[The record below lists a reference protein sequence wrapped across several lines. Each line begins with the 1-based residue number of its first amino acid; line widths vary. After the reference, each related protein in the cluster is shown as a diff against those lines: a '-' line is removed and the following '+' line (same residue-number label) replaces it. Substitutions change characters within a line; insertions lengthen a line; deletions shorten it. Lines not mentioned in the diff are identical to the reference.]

1 MSFSAVHSTLV
12 LPGIQ
17 CLSHV
22 GWSEAERSVAQTVV
36 VDVAVD
42 FRGQP
47 VATGSDHLGDT
58 VDYAALSRLVVR
70 ICAACP
76 YALLERMGR
85 ALYDGL
91 RRELPDKTGLFI
103 EVAKL
108 RAPLVELEHGA
119 RFAIGD
125 WEGGSAATSARR
137 TSTRSEKLLL
147 LRSATHADLAGL
159 QRLVEMSVWGILSA
173 VYSPQQ
179 LTAALEAALGVDS
192 LLVEDGTYFV
202 IEHESKLVAAGGW
215 SRREKRFGANLLS
228 SGGGKR
234 RLDPACEAARI
245 RAFFVHPAWARR
257 GLASALLERC
267 ETSAA
272 TEGFRTTELTA
283 TLSGEPFYR
292 SQGYESL
299 GQVSY
304 AASPGTTLQFVSMRK
319 DLLKS

>member
-1 MSFSAVHSTLV
+1 MSISTVHSNLV
-12 LPGIQ
+12 LPGIR
-17 CLSHV
+17 CLAHV
-22 GWSEAERSVAQTVV
+22 GWSEAERSVAQAVV
-36 VDVAVD
+36 IDVAIA

-47 VATGSDHLGDT
+47 VAPSSDQLDDT
-58 VDYAALSRLVVR
+58 VDYAAIARRVVR
-70 ICAACP
+70 ICAADH
-76 YALLERMGR
+76 YALLERMGQ

-91 RRELPDKTGLFI
+91 RQELPDRTGLFI

-137 TSTRSEKLLL
+137 TSTRSETFLL
-147 LRSATHADLAGL
+147 LRSATHADLAAL
-159 QRLVEMSVWGILSA
+159 QRLVEMSVWGILSN
-173 VYSPQQ
+173 VYSQQQ
-179 LTAALEAALGVDS
+179 LATVLETAFGVDS
-192 LLVEDGTYFV
+192 LLVDDGTYFV
-202 IEHESKLVAAGGW
+202 IEHEAKLVAAGGW
-215 SRREKRFGANLLS
+215 SRREKRFGADLLS
-228 SGGGKR
+228 SGGGAR

-245 RAFFVHPAWARR
+245 RAFFVHPAWTRR
-257 GLASALLERC
+257 GLASALLTCC
-267 ETSAA
+267 EASAA
-272 TEGFRTTELTA
+272 AEGFRTTELTA

-319 DLLKS
+319 GALKS